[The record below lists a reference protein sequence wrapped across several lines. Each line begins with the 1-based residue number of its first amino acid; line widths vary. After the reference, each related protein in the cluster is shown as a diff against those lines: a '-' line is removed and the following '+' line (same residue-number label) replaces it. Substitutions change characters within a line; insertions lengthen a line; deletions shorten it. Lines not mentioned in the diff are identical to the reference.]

1 MVARVGIEPT
11 THGFSGG
18 FAHLVF
24 YVIGGATGNTAII
37 NIILDKYPDIC
48 PS

>member
-1 MVARVGIEPT
+1 
-11 THGFSGG
+11 
-18 FAHLVF
+18 
-24 YVIGGATGNTAII
+24 VIGGATGNTAII